1 MTEKRFFNGLPFP
14 IEIIRMTVTWSRK
27 AFFLVFIKDWIKCV
41 PWFLL
46 LLGKPVPISCKG
58 KTECWYM
65 AEKGYISYELP
76 VCIGSELSQ
85 TLVLDPKRA
94 YLLVFRKESI
104 VFLWSLLLL
113 GKPIV
118 FPLEVVVFLWEVEA
132 RGVGKNAMSF
142 KITVSLSPRFFNGWS
157 SNTCQFWVFLTL
169 TLLIKSQTNTKAKN
183 FKLLVKL
190 AP

>member
-27 AFFLVFIKDWIKCV
+27 AFFLAFIKDWIKCV

-85 TLVLDPKRA
+85 TLVLDPKRGV
-94 YLLVFRKESI
+94 LLVFRKESI

-132 RGVGKNAMSF
+132 RGVGKMQCHLRLQYHF
-142 KITVSLSPRFFNGWS
+142 HLVSSM
-157 SNTCQFWVFLTL
+157 VEVLTL
-169 TLLIKSQTNTKAKN
+169 VNSG
-183 FKLLVKL
+183 FF
-190 AP
+190 